1 MSARCLSQVEALIEA
16 SKVQSQHL
24 NAIASNLPAR
34 LPRATYTSVAG
45 ATLAGGRNEAD
56 GPAAG
61 ASAGCQAELAVPCR
75 DELALGPSQATASSG
90 RRDCQQV
97 ALLVARLAHIEPGLP
112 NMDAL
117 LVHAGTSGVLSAGT
131 SQAGMGAAAGMGA
144 GEEAG
149 KRARGG
155 AGGGGKDVPRWYVTQ
170 DEFDAVSAYMRGRL
184 VPEKVRA
191 ARCAGAPG
199 SLSGRGVIGVP
210 YSLLGSHRVEGRRS
224 RWRQQHDVPGR
235 FLWRLGSGCVR
246 AGGLMFN
253 CRFWYVYPP
262 APLPLLP
269 VQVNAALDELAGH
282 GLATARL
289 MAAVRAGGAKLAP
302 AERKRATEL
311 MHSVAVR
318 TGKRKRQG
326 SVLDGWYAMVLRVG
340 TDGSEGIHVR
350 IPAGARFNALLPLT
364 LRFLAALL
372 SPNP

>member
-1 MSARCLSQVEALIEA
+1 MQASVRALEAQVTTLKDCIQRELSAMPKVEALIEA

-56 GPAAG
+56 GPA
-61 ASAGCQAELAVPCR
+61 
-75 DELALGPSQATASSG
+75 
-90 RRDCQQV
+90 
-97 ALLVARLAHIEPGLP
+97 
-112 NMDAL
+112 
-117 LVHAGTSGVLSAGT
+117 AGTSGVLSAGT

-184 VPEKVRA
+184 VPEKV
-191 ARCAGAPG
+191 
-199 SLSGRGVIGVP
+199 
-210 YSLLGSHRVEGRRS
+210 
-224 RWRQQHDVPGR
+224 
-235 FLWRLGSGCVR
+235 
-246 AGGLMFN
+246 
-253 CRFWYVYPP
+253 
-262 APLPLLP
+262 
-269 VQVNAALDELAGH
+269 NAALDELAGH

-311 MHSVAVR
+311 MHSVANKEGVK
-318 TGKRKRQG
+318 GHF
-326 SVLDGWYAMVLRVG
+326 WF
-340 TDGSEGIHVR
+340 TDGDLREGPLVR
-350 IPAGARFNALLPLT
+350 PDKSGKGLLT
-364 LRFLAALL
+364 LLRHLGRLAEHRCSVDGNATTVYVLCE
-372 SPNP
+372 PR